1 MEAVSLALIGV
12 LGTIFGLL
20 LRNMFK
26 QISDMRKDIVDL
38 RKKQCVEPGGEL
50 HACVNTKRGRKAFG
64 VLQGAGN

>member
-1 MEAVSLALIGV
+1 MESAILTLIGV

-26 QISDMRKDIVDL
+26 QIADMRNDIVDL

-50 HACVNTKRGRKAFG
+50 RACVNTKHGRKVFG